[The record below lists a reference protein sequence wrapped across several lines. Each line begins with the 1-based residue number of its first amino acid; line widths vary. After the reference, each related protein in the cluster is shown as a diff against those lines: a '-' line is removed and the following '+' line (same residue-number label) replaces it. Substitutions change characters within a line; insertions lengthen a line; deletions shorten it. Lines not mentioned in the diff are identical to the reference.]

1 MEKVGEIRGVEELF
15 WLEWLYLISS
25 FLGISNMQGSSLIS
39 AITYPEEK
47 CLYRKLLCRLA
58 YRFFYFSGAILCHW
72 CLWRRL
78 CCSEKSV
85 KVGSLHFIL
94 PQLIAGPIVK
104 YRDIAEQIDHRT
116 ASLKQTVW
124 GIRRFIYG
132 LSKKVL
138 VSNVM
143 AACADSIYDHGI
155 SDMTSAMALAASLCY
170 TMQIYYDFSG
180 YSDMA
185 IGLGKMFGFEF
196 KENFNY
202 PYHFRFHSWVL
213 ETLTYFA

>member
-1 MEKVGEIRGVEELF
+1 MER
-15 WLEWLYLISS
+15 LYLISS

-58 YRFFYFSGAILCHW
+58 YRFFTFQALSYVIDVYGGDCAVQKNPLKLALYISF
-72 CLWRRL
+72 
-78 CCSEKSV
+78 
-85 KVGSLHFIL
+85 F
-94 PQLIAGPIVK
+94 PQLFAGPIVK

-116 ASLKQTVW
+116 VSLKQTVW

-202 PYHFRFHSWVL
+202 PYISGSIREFWRR
-213 ETLTYFA
+213 